1 MTSTIFAINM
11 NDVIIILKYLT
22 YRVDNYVTTYFSAWC
37 LASWIIQLVIL
48 LADDVN
54 IEILLLIGSE
64 CIGSTRTHQ
73 TN

>member
-1 MTSTIFAINM
+1 M

-22 YRVDNYVTTYFSAWC
+22 YQVDNYVTTYFSACC

-64 CIGSTRTHQ
+64 YIGKHKNT
-73 TN
+73 